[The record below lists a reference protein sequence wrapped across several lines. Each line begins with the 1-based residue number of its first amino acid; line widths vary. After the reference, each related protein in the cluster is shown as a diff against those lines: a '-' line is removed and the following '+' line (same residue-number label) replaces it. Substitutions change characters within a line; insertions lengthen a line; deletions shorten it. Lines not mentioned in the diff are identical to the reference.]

1 MPSAEFQMSV
11 PAPTTSTRMPQGGD
25 PQMGWDSHRPLHYS
39 PRILNALQTET
50 HCTAERDLAL
60 KERWEEAE
68 NNILEKRI

>member
-25 PQMGWDSHRPLHYS
+25 PQMGWETHRPLHNS
-39 PRILNALQTET
+39 PLQTESL
-50 HCTAERDLAL
+50 CTAGRDLAL

-68 NNILEKRI
+68 NYILEKRI